1 MSLRRQRGSCTE
13 GGGQQ
18 GPSQKG
24 GEKTDGVGEP
34 SQTWIP
40 SKRPSGTPEVGSQWF
55 ICQNTVCSLV
65 ISSGQNPRGNLHWP
79 HCPGALCSQGVWSA
93 CPHSSRSLRSRK
105 AQQTAA
111 HETLLQAFDSIVAV
125 VQLLTC
131 VQLSATPWTA
141 AHQASLSFIISQ
153 SLLKLMSIE
162 LVMPS
167 NHLILFRPLVLLPS
181 IFPSIRVF
189 SNDLA
194 LHIRWPEY

>member
-1 MSLRRQRGSCTE
+1 MVHLSEHHVQPGDIFRSEPKRELALAPLSRGPLLPRCVVCMS
-13 GGGQQ
+13 
-18 GPSQKG
+18 
-24 GEKTDGVGEP
+24 
-34 SQTWIP
+34 
-40 SKRPSGTPEVGSQWF
+40 
-55 ICQNTVCSLV
+55 
-65 ISSGQNPRGNLHWP
+65 
-79 HCPGALCSQGVWSA
+79 
-93 CPHSSRSLRSRK
+93 HSSRSLRSRK